1 MSAVTH
7 DAIHPALASIE
18 AAKAALRE
26 RFEEHL
32 ARASAA
38 VVLKAVALADEKAFA
53 ALAKVKVEVEVEAKR
68 SIATRNQE
76 AVARMKARAFE
87 RVDSRCEL
95 LDAKAVCEI
104 LGITKQALSQK
115 TKVGKLLAYT
125 KIGNRRKFYPS
136 FQFAENKPR
145 SIVEALMT
153 SLDVDPADTEAMNT
167 LVQHLV
173 GRMDYSDPGEPS
185 HEVPRFE
192 MLDDPVALEIIKRDY
207 RNALMA
213 GQ

>member
-1 MSAVTH
+1 MTTVAHEALHPVT
-7 DAIHPALASIE
+7 ARIE

-53 ALAKVKVEVEVEAKR
+53 ALAKVDVEAKR
-68 SIATRNQE
+68 SVETRNQE
-76 AVARMKARAFE
+76 AVARMKSRAFD
-87 RVDSRCEL
+87 RVASRCEL
-95 LDAKAVCEI
+95 LDAKAAHEI

-115 TKVGKLLAYT
+115 TKAGNLLAYT
-125 KIGNRRKFYPS
+125 NSGNRRKFYPS
-136 FQFAENKPR
+136 FQFAENKPKAVVASLIR
-145 SIVEALMT
+145 A
-153 SLDVDPADTEAMNT
+153 LDVDPADTEAMNF

-185 HEVPRFE
+185 NEVSRFE
-192 MLDDPVALEIIKRDY
+192 LLDDSEALEIIKRDY
-207 RNALMA
+207 RNALA
-213 GQ
+213 VGQ

>member
-1 MSAVTH
+1 MTTVTH
-7 DAIHPALASIE
+7 EALHPVIGRIE

-32 ARASAA
+32 ARASEA
-38 VVLKAVALADEKAFA
+38 VVLKALDLADDKAFA
-53 ALAKVKVEVEVEAKR
+53 TLAKVDVETKR

-76 AVARMKARAFE
+76 AVSRMKARAFE

-95 LDAKAVCEI
+95 LDAKAACEI

-115 TKVGKLLAYT
+115 AKGGNLLAYT
-125 KIGNRRKFYPS
+125 NTGNRRKFYPS
-136 FQFAENKPR
+136 FQFADNKPR
-145 SIVEALMT
+145 VVVAKLINALN
-153 SLDVDPADTEAMNT
+153 VDPADVEAMNF

-173 GRMDYSDPGEPS
+173 GKMDYSNPGEPS
-185 HEVPRFE
+185 NELPRFNL
-192 MLDDPVALEIIKRDY
+192 LDDSAALEIIKRDY
-207 RNALMA
+207 VNALTA

>member
-1 MSAVTH
+1 MSTLTH
-7 DAIHPALASIE
+7 EPIHPAITRIE
-18 AAKAALRE
+18 AAKTALRE

-38 VVLKAVALADEKAFA
+38 VLMKAVALADEKAFA
-53 ALAKVKVEVEVEAKR
+53 ALAKVEVETKR
-68 SIATRNQE
+68 STATRNQE
-76 AVARMKARAFE
+76 AIARMKARAFE
-87 RVDSRCEL
+87 RVASRCEL
-95 LDAKAVCEI
+95 LDAKAACEI

-125 KIGNRRKFYPS
+125 NTGNRRKFYPS
-136 FQFAENKPR
+136 FQFVENKPKAV
-145 SIVEALMT
+145 VEMLIT
-153 SLDVDPADTEAMNT
+153 SLGVDPADTEAMNT

-185 HEVPRFE
+185 NELPRFQL
-192 MLDDPVALEIIKRDY
+192 LDDPAALDIIKRDY
-207 RNALMA
+207 VNALMA

>member
-53 ALAKVKVEVEVEAKR
+53 ALAKVEVEVEAKR

-115 TKVGKLLAYT
+115 TKAGKLLAYT
-125 KIGNRRKFYPS
+125 KTGNRRKFYPS
-136 FQFAENKPR
+136 FQFADNKPR

-173 GRMDYSDPGEPS
+173 GRMDYSDQGEPS

-192 MLDDPVALEIIKRDY
+192 MLDDPAALEIIKRDY

>member
-7 DAIHPALASIE
+7 DAINPALASIE

-53 ALAKVKVEVEVEAKR
+53 ALAKVEVEVEAKR

-115 TKVGKLLAYT
+115 TKAGKLLAYT
-125 KIGNRRKFYPS
+125 KTGNRRKFYPS

-185 HEVPRFE
+185 NEVPRFE
-192 MLDDPVALEIIKRDY
+192 MLDDPAALEIIKRDY

>member
-1 MSAVTH
+1 MSVVTH
-7 DAIHPALASIE
+7 DVIHPALAHIE

-53 ALAKVKVEVEVEAKR
+53 ALAKVEVEAKR

-95 LDAKAVCEI
+95 LDSKAACEI

-115 TKVGKLLAYT
+115 TKAGKLLAYT
-125 KIGNRRKFYPS
+125 NTGNRRKFYPS

-145 SIVEALMT
+145 LIIEAIIT
-153 SLDVDPADTEAMNT
+153 SVDVDPADTEAMNT

-173 GRMDYSDPGEPS
+173 GRMDYSDPGEPGN
-185 HEVPRFE
+185 VLPRFE
-192 MLDDPVALEIIKRDY
+192 LLDDPAALKIIKRDY

>member
-1 MSAVTH
+1 MTAVTH
-7 DAIHPALASIE
+7 DAIHPALARIE

-53 ALAKVKVEVEVEAKR
+53 ALAKVEVEAKR

-95 LDAKAVCEI
+95 LDAKAACEI

-115 TKVGKLLAYT
+115 TKAGKLLAYT
-125 KIGNRRKFYPS
+125 NTSNRRKFYPS

-145 SIVEALMT
+145 SIIEALIK
-153 SLDVDPADTEAMNT
+153 SLDLDPAETEAMNT

-173 GRMDYSDPGEPS
+173 GRMDYSDPGELRN
-185 HEVPRFE
+185 EVPRFE
-192 MLDDPVALEIIKRDY
+192 VLDDPAAVEIIKRDY

>member
-53 ALAKVKVEVEVEAKR
+53 ALAKVEVEAKR

-95 LDAKAVCEI
+95 LDAKAACEI

-115 TKVGKLLAYT
+115 TKAGKLLAYT
-125 KIGNRRKFYPS
+125 KTGNRRKFYPS

-185 HEVPRFE
+185 NEVPRFE
-192 MLDDPVALEIIKRDY
+192 MLDDPAALEIIKRDY

>member
-53 ALAKVKVEVEVEAKR
+53 ALAKVEVEAKR
-68 SIATRNQE
+68 SIAMRNQE

-95 LDAKAVCEI
+95 LDAKAACEI

-115 TKVGKLLAYT
+115 TKTGKLLAYT
-125 KIGNRRKFYPS
+125 NTGNRRKFYPS

-145 SIVEALMT
+145 SIIEALIT
-153 SLDVDPADTEAMNT
+153 SLDVDPTDTEAMNT

-173 GRMDYSDPGEPS
+173 GRMDFSDPGELS
-185 HEVPRFE
+185 NEVPRFE
-192 MLDDPVALEIIKRDY
+192 VLDDPAALEIIKRDY
-207 RNALMA
+207 QNALMA

>member
-53 ALAKVKVEVEVEAKR
+53 ALAKVEVEAKR

-115 TKVGKLLAYT
+115 TKAGKLLAYT
-125 KIGNRRKFYPS
+125 KTGNRRKFYPS

-185 HEVPRFE
+185 NEVPRFE
-192 MLDDPVALEIIKRDY
+192 MLDDPAALEIIKRDY